1 MRLGKNQ
8 LFFLM
13 WAASFVVAFALPD
26 NPGQSAVLG
35 GITGSIGA
43 IVPAVGN
50 VKHISAI
57 PDVASAYFAVMW
69 ILVLLWIPPYFSL
82 TDEQINSYEKA
93 TKRKTAFLFFPAL
106 VLLAFW
112 FLFALP
118 ITGTTRLAQAMLN
131 ARFGLG
137 FIGGLAFCGLPL
149 FIRGLPMWIRHFKR
163 LTDEEAA
170 ASSSEEK

>member
-13 WAASFVVAFALPD
+13 WAAAFVVAFALPD

-35 GITGSIGA
+35 GLIRAIGA

-50 VKHISAI
+50 VKHMSAI
-57 PDVASAYFAVMW
+57 SEIASAYFAVMW
-69 ILVLLWIPPYFSL
+69 ILALIFIPPYFLLS
-82 TDEQINSYEKA
+82 DEQINSFARA
-93 TKRKTAFLFFPAL
+93 TKRRTAFMFSPVL
-106 VLLAFW
+106 VPLVFW

-131 ARFGLG
+131 TRFGLG

-149 FIRGLPMWIRHFKR
+149 FIRGMPMWIRYFKR
-163 LTDEEAA
+163 LTDE
-170 ASSSEEK
+170 